1 MYSIFLFDILL
12 IWRCVRTQPYG
23 PASVHAN
30 WGVIV
35 GNAVADFLAV
45 DILNI
50 ILQGAAAMR
59 PLASCLL

>member
-1 MYSIFLFDILL
+1 MYSIFYLTFYLFGGAYAPNPTGLHL
-12 IWRCVRTQPYG
+12 FTLTG
-23 PASVHAN
+23 
-30 WGVIV
+30 GVIV